1 MIYNI
6 MNFRQFG
13 SRKLDFERLEEIIAI
28 LAKYE
33 FIDILKKTGLK
44 KSFRRLIR
52 SKDFLEE
59 LDASAPER
67 ILLVFEELGT
77 TFIKFGQILST
88 RPDIVG
94 DDIAN
99 ELSKLQDAV
108 PQDSFESIKNE
119 IEQELNRPLGE
130 IFLKFSEVP
139 VALASI
145 AQVHQA
151 TLHDGTLVAVKIQ
164 RPNIIEQ
171 IKKDITIMRYL
182 GGLLERRV
190 SDFRYYNVSGVI
202 DEFERAI
209 VKELDFELEA
219 RNMEK
224 FRSYFENNSKICAPM
239 NYEEYST
246 MKILTMDFIDGVKI
260 TEMKDSHIK
269 ADGKSI
275 AKIGAR
281 CYFEQIFKY
290 GFFHGDPHPGNLLI
304 KDNNT
309 LCFIDFGIMGHLDMD
324 FVNNLAEL
332 FTYIVDYDLNGIIN
346 QLLYMEIIN
355 DTVDIKSLK
364 YDLIDIIDQSYG
376 ADIKDLGGF
385 INEFSTPDLMEKYK
399 IELPKDFILL
409 GKVLG
414 FLEELGNSLD
424 PNFNTIEVTEPLIKK
439 LLAQRLNPMNIL
451 NYKTQ
456 YLFELQ
462 HIGKDL
468 PRTISQTLLKAK
480 KGQIGID
487 LTLNSLD
494 EFSSNL
500 DKMVDRISVA
510 LIIASLVVGSA
521 LIIQSGRGI
530 PSPGLGFSTIG
541 TVIFL
546 IASLLAL
553 ILIVVIV
560 RRN

>member
-1 MIYNI
+1 

-52 SKDFLEE
+52 SKNFLEE

-108 PQDSFESIKNE
+108 PQDNFESIKQE

-130 IFLKFSEVP
+130 IFLEFSEVP
-139 VALASI
+139 VASASI

-190 SDFRYYNVSGVI
+190 SNFKYYNVSGVI

-209 VKELDFELEA
+209 IKELDFELEA

-224 FRSYFENNSKICAPM
+224 FRSYFEDNSKICAPM

-246 MKILTMDFIDGVKI
+246 MKVLTMDFIDGVKI

-269 ADGKSI
+269 ADGKII

-304 KDNNT
+304 KDNNI

-324 FVNNLAEL
+324 FVDNLAEL

-414 FLEELGNSLD
+414 FLEELGRGLD

-439 LLAQRLNPMNIL
+439 LLTKRLNPMNIL

-510 LIIASLVVGSA
+510 LVIASLVIGSA

-530 PSPGLGFSTIG
+530 PSPELGFSTIG
-541 TVIFL
+541 TIIFL
-546 IASLLAL
+546 IASLLAI
-553 ILIVVIV
+553 ILIVIIV

>member
-1 MIYNI
+1 
-6 MNFRQFG
+6 MNLRQFG
-13 SRKLDFERLEEIIAI
+13 NRKLDFGRLEEIIAI

-33 FIDILKKTGLK
+33 FIDVLKKTGLK
-44 KSFRRLIR
+44 RSFRRFIR
-52 SKDFLEE
+52 SEDFLEE
-59 LDASAPER
+59 LDATAPER

-94 DDIAN
+94 EDIAN
-99 ELSKLQDAV
+99 ELSKLQDHV
-108 PQDSFESIKNE
+108 PKDSFESIKKE

-130 IFLKFSEVP
+130 MFLQFSEEP
-139 VALASI
+139 VASASI
-145 AQVHQA
+145 AQVHEA
-151 TLHDGTLVAVKIQ
+151 TLHDGTLVAVKVQ

-190 SDFRYYNVSGVI
+190 SNFRYYNVSGVI

-209 VKELDFELEA
+209 IKELDFELEA

-224 FRSYFENNSKICAPM
+224 FGSYFENNSKICTPK

-246 MKILTMDFIDGVKI
+246 MRVLTMEFIDGVKI
-260 TEMKDSHIK
+260 TDMENSDINS
-269 ADGKSI
+269 DGRSI
-275 AKIGAR
+275 ARIGAQ
-281 CYFEQIFKY
+281 CYFQQIFRY
-290 GFFHGDPHPGNLLI
+290 GFFHGDPHPGNLLV
-304 KDNNT
+304 KDNNV
-309 LCFIDFGIMGHLDMD
+309 LCFIDFGIVGHLDMD

-346 QLLYMEIIN
+346 QLLYMEIITE
-355 DTVDIKSLK
+355 DVDIKSLK

-385 INEFSTPDLMEKYK
+385 INEFSTPDLVEKYK

-409 GKVLG
+409 GKVLSI
-414 FLEELGNSLD
+414 LEELGRSLD
-424 PNFNTIEVTEPLIKK
+424 PNFNTIEVTKPLIKK
-439 LLAQRLNPMNIL
+439 LLAERLNPLNIL

-462 HIGKDL
+462 HLGKDL

-494 EFSSNL
+494 EFSAKL

-530 PSPGLGFSTIG
+530 PNPELGFSTIG
-541 TVIFL
+541 TIIFL
-546 IASLLAL
+546 IASLLAV
-553 ILIVVIV
+553 ILIVIIV
-560 RRN
+560 RRE

>member
-1 MIYNI
+1 
-6 MNFRQFG
+6 
-13 SRKLDFERLEEIIAI
+13 
-28 LAKYE
+28 
-33 FIDILKKTGLK
+33 
-44 KSFRRLIR
+44 
-52 SKDFLEE
+52 
-59 LDASAPER
+59 
-67 ILLVFEELGT
+67 
-77 TFIKFGQILST
+77 
-88 RPDIVG
+88 
-94 DDIAN
+94 
-99 ELSKLQDAV
+99 
-108 PQDSFESIKNE
+108 
-119 IEQELNRPLGE
+119 
-130 IFLKFSEVP
+130 
-139 VALASI
+139 
-145 AQVHQA
+145 
-151 TLHDGTLVAVKIQ
+151 
-164 RPNIIEQ
+164 
-171 IKKDITIMRYL
+171 MRYL

-224 FRSYFENNSKICAPM
+224 FRSYFENNSKICTPK
-239 NYEEYST
+239 NFEEYST
-246 MKILTMDFIDGVKI
+246 MRVLTMDFIDGVKI
-260 TEMKDSHIK
+260 TEMQDANIR

-275 AKIGAR
+275 ARIGAQ

-309 LCFIDFGIMGHLDMD
+309 LCFIDFGIMGHLDID

-332 FTYIVDYDLNGIIN
+332 FTYIVDYDLNGVIN

-355 DTVDIKSLK
+355 DNVDIKSLK
-364 YDLIDIIDQSYG
+364 YDLMDIIDQSYG

-409 GKVLG
+409 GKVLD
-414 FLEELGNSLD
+414 FLEELGRSLD

-439 LLAQRLNPMNIL
+439 LLAKRLNPMNIL

-530 PSPGLGFSTIG
+530 PSPELGFSTIG

-553 ILIVVIV
+553 ILIVIIV

>member
-1 MIYNI
+1 
-6 MNFRQFG
+6 MNFRQFEN
-13 SRKLDFERLEEIIAI
+13 KKVDFERLEEIIAI
-28 LAKYE
+28 LVKYE
-33 FIDILKKTGLK
+33 FIDILKKVGLK
-44 KSFRRLIR
+44 NSFRRFLR
-52 SKDFLEE
+52 SKELIEE
-59 LDASAPER
+59 FDASAPER

-94 DDIAN
+94 EDIAD
-99 ELSKLQDAV
+99 ELSKLQDNV
-108 PQDSFESIKNE
+108 PPYSFESIKKE
-119 IEQELNRPLGE
+119 IERELNRPIEE
-130 IFLKFSEVP
+130 IFLKFNEEP
-139 VALASI
+139 VASASI

-151 TLHDGTLVAVKIQ
+151 VLHDGTLVAVKIQ

-171 IKKDITIMRYL
+171 IKKDVKIMRYL

-190 SDFRYYNVSGVI
+190 SNFRYYNVSGVI

-224 FRSYFENNSKICAPM
+224 FRSYFEDNDKICVPM

-246 MKILTMDFIDGVKI
+246 MKVLTMDFIDGVKI
-260 TEMKDSHIK
+260 TEMTKSNIK
-269 ADGKSI
+269 AYGKSI

-281 CYFEQIFKY
+281 CYFQQIFEY

-309 LCFIDFGIMGHLDMD
+309 LCFIDFGITGHLDMD

-332 FTYIVDYDLNGIIN
+332 FTYIIDYDLNGIIN
-346 QLLYMEIIN
+346 QLLYMEIID

-364 YDLIDIIDQSYG
+364 YDLMDILDQSYG

-409 GKVLG
+409 GKVLNL
-414 FLEELGNSLD
+414 LEELGRELD
-424 PNFNTIEVTEPLIKK
+424 PTFNTIEVTKPLIKK
-439 LLAQRLNPMNIL
+439 LLAERLNPMNIL

-462 HIGKDL
+462 HLGKDL
-468 PRTISQTLLKAK
+468 PRTITQTLLKAK

-494 EFSSNL
+494 EFSLKL

-510 LIIASLVVGSA
+510 LIISAMVVGSA
-521 LIIQSGRGI
+521 LILQSGRGI
-530 PSPGLGFSTIG
+530 PSPQLGFSTVGSI
-541 TVIFL
+541 IFL
-546 IASLLAL
+546 IASLLAVV
-553 ILIVVIV
+553 LIVIIV

>member
-1 MIYNI
+1 
-6 MNFRQFG
+6 
-13 SRKLDFERLEEIIAI
+13 
-28 LAKYE
+28 
-33 FIDILKKTGLK
+33 
-44 KSFRRLIR
+44 
-52 SKDFLEE
+52 
-59 LDASAPER
+59 
-67 ILLVFEELGT
+67 
-77 TFIKFGQILST
+77 
-88 RPDIVG
+88 
-94 DDIAN
+94 
-99 ELSKLQDAV
+99 
-108 PQDSFESIKNE
+108 
-119 IEQELNRPLGE
+119 
-130 IFLKFSEVP
+130 
-139 VALASI
+139 
-145 AQVHQA
+145 
-151 TLHDGTLVAVKIQ
+151 
-164 RPNIIEQ
+164 
-171 IKKDITIMRYL
+171 MRYL

-224 FRSYFENNSKICAPM
+224 FRSYFENNSKICTPK
-239 NYEEYST
+239 NFEEYST
-246 MKILTMDFIDGVKI
+246 MRVLTMDFIDGVKI
-260 TEMKDSHIK
+260 TEMQDANIR

-275 AKIGAR
+275 ARIGAQ
-281 CYFEQIFKY
+281 CYFKQIFKY

-309 LCFIDFGIMGHLDMD
+309 LCFIDFGIMGHLNMD

-332 FTYIVDYDLNGIIN
+332 FTYIVDYDLNGVIN

-355 DTVDIKSLK
+355 NNVDIKSLK
-364 YDLIDIIDQSYG
+364 YDLMDIIDQSYG
-376 ADIKDLGGF
+376 TDIKDLGGF

-414 FLEELGNSLD
+414 FLEELGRGLD

-439 LLAQRLNPMNIL
+439 LLAKRLNPMNIL

-510 LIIASLVVGSA
+510 LIIASLVIGSA

-530 PSPGLGFSTIG
+530 PSPELGFSTIG

-553 ILIVVIV
+553 ILIVIIV

>member
-1 MIYNI
+1 

-13 SRKLDFERLEEIIAI
+13 SKKIDFERLEEIIAI

-33 FIDILKKTGLK
+33 FIDVLKKTGLK
-44 KSFRRLIR
+44 KSFRRLIH
-52 SKDFLEE
+52 SENFLEE

-94 DDIAN
+94 EDIAI
-99 ELSKLQDAV
+99 ELSKLQDAI
-108 PQDSFESIKNE
+108 PPNSFKSIKKE
-119 IEQELNRPLGE
+119 IEQELDRPLGE
-130 IFLKFSEVP
+130 VFLNFSEVP
-139 VALASI
+139 VASASI

-151 TLHDGTLVAVKIQ
+151 TLHDGTLVAVKVQ
-164 RPNIIEQ
+164 RPNIISQ
-171 IKKDITIMRYL
+171 IKKDITIMRHL

-190 SDFRYYNVSGVI
+190 SDFKYYNVSGVI

-224 FRSYFENNSKICAPM
+224 FKSYFEDNSKICTPM
-239 NYEEYST
+239 NYEEFST
-246 MKILTMDFIDGVKI
+246 MRVLTMDYIDGVKI
-260 TEMKDSHIK
+260 TQMKEKHIK
-269 ADGKSI
+269 SDGPSI
-275 AKIGAR
+275 ARIGAR
-281 CYFEQIFKY
+281 CYFEQIFEY
-290 GFFHGDPHPGNLLI
+290 GFFHGDPHPGNLLV

-309 LCFIDFGIMGHLDMD
+309 LCFIDFGMMGHLDMD

-332 FTYIVDYDLNGIIN
+332 FTYIVDYDLDGIIN
-346 QLLYMEIIN
+346 QLLYMEIIT
-355 DTVDIKSLK
+355 DEVDIKSLK

-409 GKVLG
+409 GKVLS
-414 FLEELGNSLD
+414 FLEELGRGLD
-424 PNFNTIEVTEPLIKK
+424 PNFNTIEVVKPLISK
-439 LLAQRLNPMNIL
+439 LLAERLNPLNLL

-494 EFSSNL
+494 EFSSKL

-510 LIIASLVVGSA
+510 IIIASLVLGSA
-521 LIIQSGRGI
+521 LILQSGRGI
-530 PSPGLGFSTIG
+530 PSPGFGFSTIG
-541 TVIFL
+541 TIVFL
-546 IASLLAL
+546 LASLLAI
-553 ILIVVIV
+553 ILIIIIV

>member
-1 MIYNI
+1 
-6 MNFRQFG
+6 MNFRQFEN
-13 SRKLDFERLEEIIAI
+13 KKVDFERLEEIIAI
-28 LAKYE
+28 LVKYE
-33 FIDILKKTGLK
+33 FIDVLKKVGLK
-44 KSFRRLIR
+44 NSFRRFLR
-52 SKDFLEE
+52 SKELIEE

-94 DDIAN
+94 EDIAD
-99 ELSKLQDAV
+99 ELAKLQDNV
-108 PQDSFESIKNE
+108 PPDSFESIKKQ
-119 IEQELNRPLGE
+119 IEQELNRPIEE
-130 IFLKFSEVP
+130 IFLKFNEKP
-139 VALASI
+139 VASASI

-151 TLHDGTLVAVKIQ
+151 VLHDGTLVAVKVQ
-164 RPNIIEQ
+164 RPDIIEQ
-171 IKKDITIMRYL
+171 IKKDVKIMRYL

-190 SDFRYYNVSGVI
+190 SNFRYYNVSGVI

-224 FRSYFENNSKICAPM
+224 FRSFFEDNDKICTPM

-246 MKILTMDFIDGVKI
+246 MKVLTMDFIDGVKI
-260 TEMKDSHIK
+260 TEMTKSNIK

-281 CYFEQIFKY
+281 CYFQQIFKY

-304 KDNNT
+304 KDDNT

-346 QLLYMEIIN
+346 QLLYMEIID

-364 YDLIDIIDQSYG
+364 YDLIDILDQSYG

-409 GKVLG
+409 GKVLNL
-414 FLEELGNSLD
+414 LEELGRELD
-424 PNFNTIEVTEPLIKK
+424 PNFNTIEVTKPLIKK
-439 LLAQRLNPMNIL
+439 LLAERLNPLNLL

-462 HIGKDL
+462 HLGKDL

-494 EFSSNL
+494 EFSVKL

-510 LIIASLVVGSA
+510 LIISALVVGSA
-521 LIIQSGRGI
+521 LILQSGRGI
-530 PSPGLGFSTIG
+530 PSPQLGFSTVGSI
-541 TVIFL
+541 IFL
-546 IASLLAL
+546 IASLLAVV
-553 ILIVVIV
+553 LIVIIV

>member
-1 MIYNI
+1 

-13 SRKLDFERLEEIIAI
+13 NKKLDFERLEEIIAI

-52 SKDFLEE
+52 SKNFLEE

-108 PQDSFESIKNE
+108 PQDNFESIKQE

-130 IFLKFSEVP
+130 IFLEFSEVP
-139 VALASI
+139 VASASI

-190 SDFRYYNVSGVI
+190 SNFKYYNVSGVI

-209 VKELDFELEA
+209 IKELDFELEA

-224 FRSYFENNSKICAPM
+224 FRSYFEDNSKICAPM

-246 MKILTMDFIDGVKI
+246 MKVLTMDFIDGVKI

-269 ADGKSI
+269 ADGKII

-304 KDNNT
+304 KDNNI

-324 FVNNLAEL
+324 FVDNLAEL

-414 FLEELGNSLD
+414 FLEELGRGLD

-439 LLAQRLNPMNIL
+439 LLTKRLNPMNIL

-510 LIIASLVVGSA
+510 LVIASLVIGSA

-530 PSPGLGFSTIG
+530 PSPELGFSTIG
-541 TVIFL
+541 TIIFL
-546 IASLLAL
+546 IASLLAI
-553 ILIVVIV
+553 ILIVIIV

>member
-1 MIYNI
+1 

-139 VALASI
+139 VASASI

-246 MKILTMDFIDGVKI
+246 MKVLTMDFIDGVKI

-275 AKIGAR
+275 AKIGVR

-414 FLEELGNSLD
+414 FLEELGNGLD

-439 LLAQRLNPMNIL
+439 LLAERLNPMNIL

-510 LIIASLVVGSA
+510 LIIASLVLGSA

-530 PSPGLGFSTIG
+530 PIPGLGFSTIG

>member
-1 MIYNI
+1 
-6 MNFRQFG
+6 MNFRQFEN
-13 SRKLDFERLEEIIAI
+13 RKLDFERLEEIIAI

-33 FIDILKKTGLK
+33 FIDVLKKTGLK
-44 KSFRRLIR
+44 RSFRRLIR
-52 SKDFLEE
+52 SKNFLEE

-94 DDIAN
+94 EDIAN
-99 ELSKLQDAV
+99 ELSRLQDNV
-108 PQDSFESIKNE
+108 PQDSYESIKIE
-119 IEQELNRPLGE
+119 IEEELKRPINE
-130 IFLKFSEVP
+130 IFLEFSEIP
-139 VALASI
+139 IASASI

-151 TLHDGTLVAVKIQ
+151 TLHDGTLVAVKVQ

-182 GGLLERRV
+182 GGLLERRI
-190 SDFRYYNVSGVI
+190 SNFRYYNVSGVI

-224 FRSYFENNSKICAPM
+224 FRSYFKNNSKICTPM

-246 MKILTMDFIDGVKI
+246 MRVLTMDFIDGVKI
-260 TEMKDSHIK
+260 TEMKNSNIRS
-269 ADGKSI
+269 DGKSI
-275 AKIGAR
+275 ARIGAE
-281 CYFEQIFKY
+281 CYFKQIFKY

-304 KDNNT
+304 KDNNV

-346 QLLYMEIIN
+346 QLLYMEIIT
-355 DTVDIKSLK
+355 DDVDIKSLK
-364 YDLIDIIDQSYG
+364 YDLMDIIDQSYG

-385 INEFSTPDLMEKYK
+385 ISEFSTPDLVEKYK

-414 FLEELGNSLD
+414 YLEELGGDLD
-424 PNFNTIEVTEPLIKK
+424 PTFNTIEVTEPLIKK
-439 LLAQRLNPMNIL
+439 LLAERLNPMNIL
-451 NYKTQ
+451 NYRTQ

-494 EFSSNL
+494 EFSSKL

-530 PSPGLGFSTIG
+530 PSPELGFSTIG
-541 TVIFL
+541 TIIFL
-546 IASLLAL
+546 IASILAI

-560 RRN
+560 RRS

>member
-1 MIYNI
+1 
-6 MNFRQFG
+6 MNLRQFG
-13 SRKLDFERLEEIIAI
+13 KRKLDFERLEEIIAI

-33 FIDILKKTGLK
+33 FIDVLKKTGLK
-44 KSFRRLIR
+44 KGFRRLIR
-52 SKDFLEE
+52 SKSFLEE

-99 ELSKLQDAV
+99 ELAKLQDAV
-108 PQDSFESIKNE
+108 PQDSFESIKIE
-119 IEQELNRPLGE
+119 IEEELERPLGE
-130 IFLKFSEVP
+130 IFLEFSEVP
-139 VALASI
+139 VASASI

-151 TLHDGTLVAVKIQ
+151 TLHDGTVVAVKVQ

-224 FRSYFENNSKICAPM
+224 FRSYFETNSRICTPK
-239 NYEEYST
+239 NFEEYST
-246 MKILTMDFIDGVKI
+246 MKVLTMDFIDGVKI
-260 TEMKDSHIK
+260 TEMKDANIR

-275 AKIGAR
+275 ASIGAK

-355 DTVDIKSLK
+355 DDIDIKSLK
-364 YDLIDIIDQSYG
+364 YDLIDILDQSYG

-414 FLEELGNSLD
+414 LLEELGRDLD

-439 LLAQRLNPMNIL
+439 LLAERLNPMNIL

-530 PSPGLGFSTIG
+530 PSPELGFSTIG
-541 TVIFL
+541 TIIFL

-553 ILIVVIV
+553 ILIVIIV
-560 RRN
+560 RRK

>member
-1 MIYNI
+1 

-33 FIDILKKTGLK
+33 FIDVLKKTGLK
-44 KSFRRLIR
+44 KSFRRIVR
-52 SKDFLEE
+52 SKNFLEE

-94 DDIAN
+94 EDIAN

-108 PQDSFESIKNE
+108 PQDSFESIKKE
-119 IEQELNRPLGE
+119 IEDELNRPIGE

-139 VALASI
+139 VASASI

-151 TLHDGTLVAVKIQ
+151 TLHDGTLVAVKVQ
-164 RPNIIEQ
+164 RPNIIDQ

-224 FRSYFENNSKICAPM
+224 FGSYFKNNSKICTPK

-246 MKILTMDFIDGVKI
+246 MRILTMDFIDGVKI

-269 ADGKSI
+269 ADGRSI
-275 AKIGAR
+275 ARIGAQ
-281 CYFEQIFKY
+281 CYFKQIFKY

-355 DTVDIKSLK
+355 EDVDIKNLK
-364 YDLIDIIDQSYG
+364 YDLIDILDQSYG

-409 GKVLG
+409 GKVLS
-414 FLEELGNSLD
+414 FLEELGRSLD
-424 PNFNTIEVTEPLIKK
+424 PNFNTIEVTKPLIKK
-439 LLAQRLNPMNIL
+439 LLAERLNPLNIL

-494 EFSSNL
+494 QFSAKL

-521 LIIQSGRGI
+521 LIIQSGKGI
-530 PSPGLGFSTIG
+530 PSPELGFSTIG

-546 IASLLAL
+546 IAATLAI
-553 ILIVVIV
+553 ILIVIII
-560 RRN
+560 RRD